1 MAAISFNRSPGDS
14 ALAVLAQKLVFACL
28 IVGIM
33 ESETEELKAL
43 NINMKHQ
50 ALHVTQTT
58 AEKEET
64 LFSGRGLITERL

>member
-43 NINMKHQ
+43 NINMK
-50 ALHVTQTT
+50 TPSTSCDT
-58 AEKEET
+58 NDRRK
-64 LFSGRGLITERL
+64 RGNFI